1 MRIFIDA
8 GTNIFDLIYS
18 HAMKTKHFFLFA
30 AFMVL
35 MLFAAACGKTADKPD
50 RVGKQTVTVPLGA
63 EPCILDPAKASDRYS
78 FAVLDYINE
87 NLTNIQ
93 IENGKRRIIPGLAE
107 AWEHNV
113 NFTEWTFHL
122 REAFWQ
128 DGKPI
133 TADDFVYSI
142 RRIVN
147 RESASPMAMYY
158 DYIKNVQAILKG
170 EKDYSDIGI
179 VAENEKTLKIITEN
193 PVKRLD
199 ELAAKIP
206 PQREDIVTIF
216 EKSYGSDADKIISSG
231 AFKIE
236 SWIHN
241 SKIELVK
248 NENFWNAKNVK
259 LERITFK
266 IINEENAALGE
277 LLSGSIDIA
286 NAYSINWIEELRKAN
301 RFNEISGVDSR
312 VQYIFMNQ
320 KDKLFSNVKI
330 RQAVSASLNR
340 EEICRDLFDNIYK
353 PAYGFVSL
361 STELEGQNYRM
372 LAGEPIK
379 LLLQSIPDPK
389 ALFIEGLKE
398 LRISEN
404 PADVTIEIMFP
415 SNERS
420 QFNEYLQRSLSKTL
434 GVNVLLDRTESTVFK
449 KRNKTLN
456 YQMGFKSW
464 AGGVDTPVRYLD
476 LFLPGNKIVPIG
488 WENEEY
494 IGLITEAKRSL
505 DFGKQ
510 LECFKRAEQILLVDE
525 CCIAPYANQTY
536 NIFMQ
541 KKLKNVTQFYED
553 TYNLK
558 YAFIDE
564 RLET

>member
-30 AFMVL
+30 AFMIL
-35 MLFAAACGKTADKPD
+35 TLFAAACGKTADKPD

-87 NLTNIQ
+87 NLTNMQ

>member
-1 MRIFIDA
+1 MIL
-8 GTNIFDLIYS
+8 T
-18 HAMKTKHFFLFA
+18 
-30 AFMVL
+30 
-35 MLFAAACGKTADKPD
+35 LFAAACGKTADKPD

-78 FAVLDYINE
+78 FTVLDYINE

>member
-30 AFMVL
+30 AFMIL
-35 MLFAAACGKTADKPD
+35 TLFAAACGKTADKPD